1 MRKDKIIIL
10 CTQNSARSQMAE
22 AFFKKYGSDIIEA
35 YSAGL
40 EPTAVNLYAIRVME
54 EVGIDISGERSK
66 SFREFLGR
74 VQFGYVIGVCK
85 KAEKQCPVIFPGVR
99 NCLSWPFEDPAAYDG
114 TEEEKME
121 RFRKVRDQIEEK
133 VRTWVDD
140 FRQGRIHCQLCN
152 ERKE

>member
-22 AFFKKYGSDIIEA
+22 AFFQKYGSDIMEA

-40 EPTAVNLYAIRVME
+40 EPTIVNPYAIRVME
-54 EVGIDISGERSK
+54 EIGIDMSGKRSK

-74 VQFGYVIGVCK
+74 MQFGYVIGVCR

-99 NCLSWPFEDPAAYDG
+99 NCLSWPFEDPATFEG
-114 TEEEKME
+114 TEEEKLNKYRE
-121 RFRKVRDQIEEK
+121 VRDQIEAR

-140 FRQGRIHCQLCN
+140 FRHGRIDCQFCQARL
-152 ERKE
+152 E